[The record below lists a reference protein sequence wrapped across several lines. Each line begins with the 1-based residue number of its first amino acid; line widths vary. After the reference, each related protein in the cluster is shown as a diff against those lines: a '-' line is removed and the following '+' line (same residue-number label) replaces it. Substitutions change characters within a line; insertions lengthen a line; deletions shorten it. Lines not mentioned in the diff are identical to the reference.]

1 MGDEAGEGARRAPMV
16 WAFAVRESAGVLV
29 AEAIVEVGARL
40 HGELVVDAV
49 DSGFVLAA
57 GEPPAT
63 TGVVEVGAQR
73 FERLVLVGGRQV
85 WEPAAGVAVSPGW
98 LAAAEGRGGVVVIVV
113 PPGTWPAGLMSL
125 EPQERVAAFTRS
137 LEKARVA
144 GRLLHGTVTIESR

>member
-1 MGDEAGEGARRAPMV
+1 MADEAGGEARRAPMV
-16 WAFAVRESAGVLV
+16 WAFAVREVAGGPL

-63 TGVVEVGAQR
+63 TGVVELGGRR

-85 WEPAAGVAVSPGW
+85 WEPASGVAVSPGW
-98 LAAAEGRGGVVVIVV
+98 LSAAEGRGGVAVIVV
-113 PPGTWPAGLMSL
+113 PPGTWPPGLMGL
-125 EPQERVAAFTRS
+125 EPQEQIAAFTRS
-137 LEKARVA
+137 LEAARIA
-144 GRLLHGTVTIESR
+144 GLLLHGMVGVQKR